1 MNSRTMHRIAAEH
14 RCLLTLAETIGA
26 RLEREPEPDYSE
38 LHALACALRR
48 QFIEVHLPKE
58 RLIVDR
64 LLADT
69 GAARALLAT
78 FMNDHGLAFV
88 DTLESFVTGLES
100 LLVDQIVD
108 RKQLHDS
115 GCQALGHLRAQIAA
129 EESSTLPWAGK
140 SLGSRDWRAI
150 EDGAHALP
158 RKCDLLAT
166 IEA

>member
-1 MNSRTMHRIAAEH
+1 MNSRAMHRIAAEH

-26 RLEREPEPDYSE
+26 RLERQPEPDYAE

-64 LLADT
+64 LLAHT

-88 DTLESFVTGLES
+88 DSLESFVTGLES

-108 RKQLHDS
+108 RGRLLDS
-115 GCQALGHLRAQIAA
+115 GRRALEQLRAQIAA
-129 EESSTLPWAGK
+129 EESSTLPWAGR
-140 SLGSRDWRAI
+140 SLERSDWRAI
-150 EDGAHALP
+150 EAGAHAHP
-158 RKCDLLAT
+158 RDCDLLAA